1 MLSFKIKFLIKFE
14 LSSAISLKNENIDYV
29 FFLYTGGRLR
39 TMTDHFTQRI
49 HDTRPFFSWC

>member
-29 FFLYTGGRLR
+29 FFVYR
-39 TMTDHFTQRI
+39 
-49 HDTRPFFSWC
+49 RPTSNNDRSFHTENSRHKTVF